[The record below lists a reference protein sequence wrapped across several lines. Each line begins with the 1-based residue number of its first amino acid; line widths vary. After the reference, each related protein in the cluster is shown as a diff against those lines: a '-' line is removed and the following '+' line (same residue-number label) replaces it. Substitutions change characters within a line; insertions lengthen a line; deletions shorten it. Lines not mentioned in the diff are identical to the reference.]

1 MDDFSL
7 IQEALDCM
15 KRKRI
20 GQLNLNDIS
29 IDDDYND
36 EIRDSSMNT
45 LEVNMFVLEEHDQC
59 LFLNSK
65 VQLTER
71 QRMSL
76 LQNLARVG
84 KRANELLKDWNQ
96 RSCTT
101 NRQWNSAS
109 PFVWNSGGDGPVFG
123 VHINTNME
131 KDHVSSPF
139 LRATCHYGDSVYDEF
154 LFIAL
159 MFHLTEILNKEFPSH
174 LIAVEALDKEDG
186 QILLI
191 EGADYIPTDSLCT
204 PENSRNRLWIIQGEL
219 FLLLEEENLP
229 SSSILHRNDA
239 ILCLVEHFISSQT
252 NRKIS
257 TSKAAV
263 TYAPEEMKQTILR
276 RVYNLYESTT
286 IVDPSF
292 CYDTTTT
299 IALWNFPSRV
309 ISKQSM
315 HYAPCV
321 VPFNL
326 AAAIRLRSDLN
337 PCAIDCF
344 CSLIDQYEREQV
356 QSLSNKHNIN
366 KSSKRF
372 VLPVG
377 QTLPYTNLVVAV
389 IPFSKARYA
398 MLMSACGDSK
408 LVDSSMMPH
417 FYRTVEAVRLRR
429 LLSSD
434 DNEHLH
440 DAMEAGVRLT
450 LGYEWLSYVE
460 HLQELARREENNH
473 GSVPPMGDVERRLL
487 KYWATID
494 KALGGNGEWIYNY
507 WKDGPN
513 SNNHILS
520 PLVGCPVYRYEIQN
534 VKCPLSFCNSSLN
547 DQICNLFKKAEKN
560 ISFQFPLPTKEM
572 VDNDAWRSVSTEMFE
587 KLMINATAFGN
598 DPPAKSKSRTACH
611 NSYNQKDIKG
621 NNSKPP
627 VPTQNLPPPSKI
639 VTLDSD
645 ALVDIIMQTTGTGP
659 ELKYCKQKD
668 EDSFFSD
675 GEDSSDSSDSSEVS
689 SSEDEN
695 DEVAPA
701 LSIHDIMKQMDEELE
716 ATGVR
721 KSSVSTSTTGR
732 STMKEEGFSNPASG
746 NIIDD
751 MVKINPQVLS
761 RLLKSLESETGE
773 ETGPVLAEMLRAM
786 GGGDPQP
793 P

>member
-1 MDDFSL
+1 MENFSL

-20 GQLNLNDIS
+20 GQLHLHDVS
-29 IDDDYND
+29 VDDDYND
-36 EIRDSSMNT
+36 EIRDSSINT
-45 LEVNMFVLEEHDQC
+45 LEVNMFVLEEQHQH

-65 VQLTER
+65 VPLPER

-84 KRANELLKDWNQ
+84 KRANELLKDWKQ

-101 NRQWNSAS
+101 NRQWNSAT

-123 VHINTNME
+123 VQIDTDMD
-131 KDHVSSPF
+131 KDHGSSPF

-159 MFHLTEILNKEFPSH
+159 MFHLTVILNKEFPSQ

-191 EGADYIPTDSLCT
+191 EGADYIPTESLCT
-204 PENSRNRLWIIQGEL
+204 PENSRNRVWIIQGEIF
-219 FLLLEEENLP
+219 FLEGENSPSPSILEGENSL

-239 ILCLVEHFISSQT
+239 ILCLVEHFISSHM
-252 NRKIS
+252 NHKIS
-257 TSKAAV
+257 TCKAEV
-263 TYAPEEMKQTILR
+263 TCAPVEIKQTILR
-276 RVYNLYESTT
+276 RVYNLYESAT

-344 CSLIDQYEREQV
+344 CSLIDQYEREQA
-356 QSLSNKHNIN
+356 QPLSNKHDNN
-366 KSSKRF
+366 NSSTRL

-417 FYRTVEAVRLRR
+417 AYRSVEAVRLRR

-473 GSVPPMGDVERRLL
+473 VGVQPMGDVERRLL
-487 KYWATID
+487 MYWATID

-513 SNNHILS
+513 SNKCILS
-520 PLVGCPVYRYEIQN
+520 PLVDCPVYRYEIQN
-534 VKCPLSFCNSSLN
+534 VTCPLSFCNSSLD

-560 ISFQFPLPTKEM
+560 VSFQFPLPTKEM

-587 KLMINATAFGN
+587 KLMMNATAFGN
-598 DPPAKSKSRTACH
+598 DLPAKSKSYTACH
-611 NSYNQKDIKG
+611 NSQKQKDIKG
-621 NNSKPP
+621 NNSNPA
-627 VPTQNLPPPSKI
+627 VPTPNPPPLSKV

-645 ALVDIIMQTTGTGP
+645 ALVDIIMQTTGTEP

-689 SSEDEN
+689 SSEEEN

-701 LSIHDIMKQMDEELE
+701 LSIHDIMASCFYPLFPF
-716 ATGVR
+716 V
-721 KSSVSTSTTGR
+721 SV
-732 STMKEEGFSNPASG
+732 EVPL
-746 NIIDD
+746 
-751 MVKINPQVLS
+751 LS
-761 RLLKSLESETGE
+761 DA
-773 ETGPVLAEMLRAM
+773 V
-786 GGGDPQP
+786 
-793 P
+793 